1 MNAPRATFLC
11 ARTRSAG
18 APEMTAFQPDLSSA
32 FAGSACLGAWAHD
45 PETDRIALSPILA
58 RLLAVST
65 EAAAGA
71 PLTQALAAVEA
82 EDATRLAEVLRAAG
96 EDGRPFE
103 AEFRTVA
110 GPNGSRWLRLM
121 GRCGRDPGTG
131 ALTTQGLAFDLTEGR
146 RPVGSEVQQAQ
157 RQANRLADH
166 AAAMKGLVS
175 GLRNPPLARLVDE
188 VAVEVGHELARHL
201 RGTGRQVH

>member
-1 MNAPRATFLC
+1 
-11 ARTRSAG
+11 
-18 APEMTAFQPDLSSA
+18 MTAFQPDLPSA

-45 PETDRIALSPILA
+45 PNSNRLALSPVLA
-58 RLLAVST
+58 RLLAVP
-65 EAAAGA
+65 AALAAGA
-71 PLTQALAAVEA
+71 PLTLALAAVEA
-82 EDATRLAEVLRAAG
+82 EDAVRLESVLRAAG

-103 AEFRTVA
+103 AEFRTRP
-110 GPNGSRWLRLM
+110 GPDGPRWLRLM
-121 GRCGRDPGTG
+121 GRSGRDPETG

-146 RPVGSEVQQAQ
+146 RPVDSEVHQAQ

-166 AAAMKGLVS
+166 AAAMKGLVA